1 MNETTSS
8 DPIYVIDTSSLVEI
22 REYIP
27 EEEAW
32 DVIIRLIQEGRL
44 KTDTLVLDEL
54 KRHEPK
60 FHERLGN
67 FQNIFVV
74 KRKIEHYEEAG
85 RISYQYP

>member
-32 DVIIRLIQEGRL
+32 DVIIRLIQ
-44 KTDTLVLDEL
+44 
-54 KRHEPK
+54 
-60 FHERLGN
+60 
-67 FQNIFVV
+67 
-74 KRKIEHYEEAG
+74 
-85 RISYQYP
+85 